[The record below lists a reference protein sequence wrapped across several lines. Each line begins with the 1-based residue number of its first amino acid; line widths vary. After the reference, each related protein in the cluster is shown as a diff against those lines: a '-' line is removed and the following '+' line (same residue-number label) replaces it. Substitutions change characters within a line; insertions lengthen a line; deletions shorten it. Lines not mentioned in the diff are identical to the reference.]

1 MSHTFSEY
9 SREIP
14 CNQWL
19 QFSSDRIQAW
29 SQCITNQSAKQKH
42 SCMAHCSYQRNLET
56 VFISI
61 CTSASLTK
69 VQMFCQVSFLQTL
82 VCNNALVFLVRAYL
96 PVSALTDLS
105 HNSSFKSFD
114 SITNWYLMTV
124 IALVWHIYICC
135 FSI

>member
-29 SQCITNQSAKQKH
+29 SQCITNQSAKQKD